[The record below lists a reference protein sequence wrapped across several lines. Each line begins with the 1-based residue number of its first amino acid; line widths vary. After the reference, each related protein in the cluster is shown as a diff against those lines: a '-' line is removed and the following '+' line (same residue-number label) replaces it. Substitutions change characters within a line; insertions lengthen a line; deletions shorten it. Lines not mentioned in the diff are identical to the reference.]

1 MAHELSEGV
10 RETIGRRGLAGPD
23 NPVLLMVSGGSDS
36 TALAYLCAELRA
48 CGALGPLAM
57 LHVNHKLRG
66 GAADEDA
73 RFVGE
78 LALLLDIPLFSCE
91 VDISGMVRREG
102 GNVEAV
108 ARRERY
114 LAANEALASLCF
126 HEGFPLAAGRIF
138 TAHTADDR
146 VESFY
151 MRSIVGTGPGGLRSM
166 LYRNGPVCRPLL
178 DFGRQ
183 QLRDYLGCRKEAGLP
198 MALTPASA
206 DCGAGEGGQALA
218 PTMLWREDATNAH
231 TDRFRAFVRHQIV
244 PKAKERNPQLL
255 ATLTRTMNLMADED
269 DMLEAMVDDLQQ
281 RFARWLCDEGSGK
294 DDRRCP
300 EGIEGGAPDASEGF
314 LLLPELGEQPLPL
327 QRRLADRLLQAML
340 GPDARVEFVSVQ
352 AVLDGWRP
360 RAAGEETASVNSG
373 YVANIQGNLAVSAN
387 KHGVRVEPMAAF
399 RARRKRA

>member
-1 MAHELSEGV
+1 MDLSAHVLSV
-10 RETIGRRGLAGPD
+10 IETRGLAGPD
-23 NPVLLMVSGGSDS
+23 TPVVLMVSGGSDS
-36 TALAYLCAELRA
+36 TALAYLCADLRRQ
-48 CGALGPLAM
+48 GKLGPLAM
-57 LHVNHKLRG
+57 LHVNHRLRG
-66 GAADEDA
+66 DDADGDEAFA
-73 RFVGE
+73 RQ
-78 LALLLDIPLFSCE
+78 LAEVLEIPFTCLS
-91 VDISGMVRREG
+91 VDVRAISDEEG

-108 ARRERY
+108 ARRLRY
-114 LAANEALASLCF
+114 QGAHEALAALCQQ
-126 HEGFPLAAGRIF
+126 HAVPVADGRIF
-138 TAHTADDR
+138 VAHTADDR
-146 VESFY
+146 IENFF
-151 MRSIVGTGPGGLRSM
+151 MRSIVGTGPGGFRSM
-166 LYRNGPVCRPLL
+166 RYLNGQVGRPLL
-178 DFGRQ
+178 DLGRDD
-183 QLRDYLGCRKEAGLP
+183 LRAYIDDLAEAGRAMGRGP
-198 MALTPASA
+198 
-206 DCGAGEGGQALA
+206 AGE
-218 PTMLWREDATNAH
+218 LWCEDATNSH